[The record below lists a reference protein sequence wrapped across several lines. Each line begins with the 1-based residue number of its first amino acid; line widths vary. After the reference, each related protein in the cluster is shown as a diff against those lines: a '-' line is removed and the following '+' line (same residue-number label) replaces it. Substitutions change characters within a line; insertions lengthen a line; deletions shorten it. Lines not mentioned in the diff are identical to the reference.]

1 LYAMCQV
8 MFSRDITLPVYIATA
23 DL

>member
-8 MFSRDITLPVYIATA
+8 MFSRDITLPVYIDTA